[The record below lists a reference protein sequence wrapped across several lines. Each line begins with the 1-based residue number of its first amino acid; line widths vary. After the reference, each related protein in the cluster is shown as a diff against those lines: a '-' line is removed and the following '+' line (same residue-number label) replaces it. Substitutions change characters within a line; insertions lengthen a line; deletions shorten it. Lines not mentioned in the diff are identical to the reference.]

1 MKSRMMIMMAAGA
14 IMAFRGVLAA
24 DIPANSSRLTY
35 AENPDGTLMVT
46 GVEPGGI
53 VDGKLIVPESHDG
66 TNVTTLNTGV
76 FANNEEIKSVH
87 LPSTLCEISMA
98 AFVACVNLTSV
109 YIADGVTNLNDGAFY
124 MCSSLEH
131 IRLPQSLQVIGSDAF
146 SGCAALAEVEF
157 PDGLKRIEFEA
168 FSPSGIKEVILPD
181 SVEYLGV
188 NAFRNCGSLTNA
200 VLASNLKV
208 VPEAAFQLCKNL
220 KSVLLPAHVE
230 IIGGSAFASTEI
242 ETVVIPASCTNMGH
256 SVFSNVKAAYF
267 DGDAPKTSMP
277 GMLSLPPIPVG
288 ATLYLKYNASG
299 FDEFPWVDKD
309 GHSNY
314 NIIREKEPEEGNLLI
329 TAFAVEGE
337 KMNFT
342 VRLVDE
348 QGGQNIPDAGRKV
361 RLLGAGLL
369 TEEFEEC
376 SEPIALDANG
386 SFEANLPEGK
396 TTFFFKVRLEPA
408 E

>member
-24 DIPANSSRLTY
+24 DVPANSSRLTY
-35 AENPDGTLMVT
+35 AENSDGTLMVT

-53 VDGKLIVPESHDG
+53 VDGKLIVPKSHDG
-66 TNVTTLNTGV
+66 TNVTAVSMYAFAGNLDIQAATVPETITSLPEGI
-76 FANNEEIKSVH
+76 FANCANLSEIEMPDSIIDIG
-87 LPSTLCEISMA
+87 S
-98 AFVACVNLTSV
+98 
-109 YIADGVTNLNDGAFY
+109 YAFY
-124 MCSSLEH
+124 LCIALEFVNFPTSLET
-131 IRLPQSLQVIGSDAF
+131 IGWNAF
-146 SGCAALAEVEF
+146 QGS
-157 PDGLKRIEFEA
+157 GLK
-168 FSPSGIKEVILPD
+168 SLTLPD
-181 SVEYLGV
+181 SVTLIGGFSFADCTQVTNVSLSAGLDRIPDY
-188 NAFRNCGSLTNA
+188 AFLACKSLERI
-200 VLASNLKV
+200 VLPPNIGEIGNYAFADNNLIY
-208 VPEAAFQLCKNL
+208 PGL
-220 KSVLLPAHVE
+220 KSV
-230 IIGGSAFASTEI
+230 
-242 ETVVIPASCTNMGH
+242 VIPVACTNIG
-256 SVFSNVKAAYF
+256 SRAFVCIDTLDLYF
-267 DGDAPKTSMP
+267 EGDAPPT
-277 GMLSLPPIPVG
+277 VG
-288 ATLYLKYNASG
+288 ATPVFFVSDSKVTLHFKSGANG
-299 FDEFPWVDKD
+299 FDKSPWNGPQYVIPD
-309 GHSNY
+309 
-314 NIIREKEPEEGNLLI
+314 EGDLII

>member
-1 MKSRMMIMMAAGA
+1 MKSRMMLMMAAGA

-46 GVEPGGI
+46 GVESGGI
-53 VDGKLIVPESHDG
+53 DEGKLIIPESHDG
-66 TNVTTLNTGV
+66 KTITMLKFGAFANKSEIFSVQLPTTIVSVSSFV
-76 FANNEEIKSVH
+76 FAN
-87 LPSTLCEISMA
+87 C
-98 AFVACVNLTSV
+98 
-109 YIADGVTNLNDGAFY
+109 TNLSDIEIPDSIIEICSYAFY
-124 MCSSLEH
+124 GCTGLASVDFPSSLET
-131 IRLPQSLQVIGSDAF
+131 IDSNAFQGS
-146 SGCAALAEVEF
+146 
-157 PDGLKRIEFEA
+157 GLK
-168 FSPSGIKEVILPD
+168 SLTLPD
-181 SVEYLGV
+181 SVVSIGIY
-188 NAFRNCGSLTNA
+188 AFDYCLYLTNA
-200 VLASNLKV
+200 VL
-208 VPEAAFQLCKNL
+208 P
-220 KSVLLPAHVE
+220 KSVKVIPEHLFSDCQSLVSVVLPSTCEV
-230 IIGGSAFASTEI
+230 IGKMAFGSSQNKGTAL
-242 ETVVIPASCTNMGH
+242 ETIVIPASCTNIENLAFC
-256 SVFSNVKAAYF
+256 SSTNLNVYF
-267 DGDAPKTSMP
+267 EGDAPKTGSFVFT
-277 GMLSLPPIPVG
+277 SNKT
-288 ATLYLKYNASG
+288 TLYVKPEANG
-299 FDEFPWVDKD
+299 FGPVPGVWNGYPTEVW
-309 GHSNY
+309 GEAY
-314 NIIREKEPEEGNLLI
+314 QLLI

-396 TTFFFKVRLEPA
+396 TTFFFKVALVTA